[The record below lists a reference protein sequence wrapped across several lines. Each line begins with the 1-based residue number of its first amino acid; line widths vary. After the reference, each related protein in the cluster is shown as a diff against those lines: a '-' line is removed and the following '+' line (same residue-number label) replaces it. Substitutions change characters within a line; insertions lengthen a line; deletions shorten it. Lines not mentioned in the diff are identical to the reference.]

1 MNSDYKNFFED
12 NIRNALYLIVILVVM
27 IILIY
32 AATQTS
38 MQRTNCSKLLK
49 NFPLTYNIVQSN
61 IDGTLAMKQIFVKT
75 AYNCCCSG
83 KLKNDYVDLCAL
95 ENCAKYGV
103 RALDFQVYK
112 LKGKAIISAS
122 TVNEIKYKEMYNSLD
137 FNETMLE
144 VNRQFIQSTNINSTE
159 PLFLIFR
166 VNSKSK
172 DTYDQM
178 FTSLNNIF
186 GSSSDNQ
193 RIFIT
198 TDLANTT
205 FNVLLEKVIILVE
218 YSCINTTYITECQT
232 SFETSSLSK
241 ITSVRLNSPYNRI
254 YRQIDLIK
262 NNAMEYIQFNSDNS
276 NYISV
281 VYPNYQTNSYNYDF
295 VTTGFA
301 CGITFIG
308 LNFQRNDSYLQKLN
322 ANTIDPENSTQIIV
336 NSFGNSAFISKPAQ
350 LSNLN
355 MSNLASD
362 IADFKTTVG
371 EANTILRT
379 LNNAVL

>member
-12 NIRNALYLIVILVVM
+12 NVRNALYLIVIVTIM

-38 MQRTNCSKLLK
+38 LQRKNCAKILK
-49 NFPLTYNIVQSN
+49 NFPLNYTIKPTD
-61 IDGTLAMKQIFVKT
+61 IDEELEMNKIFVKT

-83 KLKNDYVDLCAL
+83 KLKNDYVDVCAL
-95 ENCAKYGV
+95 KNCADYGV

-122 TVNEIKYKEMYNSLD
+122 TVNEIKYKEIYNYLD
-137 FNETMLE
+137 FNETME
-144 VNRQFIQSTNINSTE
+144 QVNRYFIINNSNNSLE

-166 VNSKSK
+166 VYSKSK

-186 GSSSDNQ
+186 GSSSDKQ

-198 TDLANTT
+198 NDLANTK
-205 FNVLLEKVIILVE
+205 FRQLMNKVIILVE
-218 YSCINTTYITECQT
+218 YSCINTTYETQCKT
-232 SFETSSLSK
+232 AFETSSLSK
-241 ITSVRLNSPYNRI
+241 ITSIRLNSANNKI
-254 YRQIDLIK
+254 YRQMELIK
-262 NNAMEYIQFNSDNS
+262 NNVMEYLQFNSDNS
-276 NYISV
+276 NYINII
-281 VYPNYQTNSYNYDF
+281 YPNLQTNSHNYDF
-295 VTTGFA
+295 VTSGFA

-308 LNFQRNDSYLQKLN
+308 LNFQKNDKYLQKLN
-322 ANTIDPENSTQIIV
+322 ADTIDPEDGTNIMI
-336 NSFGNSAFISKPAQ
+336 NSFGSSAFIAQ
-350 LSNLN
+350 PTISSGTVLTD
-355 MSNLASD
+355 LAD
-362 IADFKTTVG
+362 DVAEFKTTVG
-371 EANTILRT
+371 KANDILKT